1 MDFDKYKMTRPYP
14 PAPDYP
20 LLPTNPTPEEHRKH
34 ADAME
39 AHLQAIEVWKKERSD
54 WEAEES
60 RLLALFKAD
69 VLAEVGLTN
78 HPKADKAYDLAYLYG
93 YSSGLAAVYNH
104 LMRYAEL
111 LKD

>member
-20 LLPTNPTPEEHRKH
+20 LLPTNPTPEDYRKH
-34 ADAME
+34 ADAKE

-54 WEAEES
+54 WEAEEN
-60 RLLALFKAD
+60 RLFKGFKAD
-69 VLAEVGLTN
+69 ALAEVGLEN
-78 HPKADKAYDLAYLYG
+78 HPKADKAYGLAWKNG
-93 YSSGLAAVYNH
+93 HSSGLSEVYSY
-104 LMRYAEL
+104 LLDYAEL